1 MGGLPMCGIFA
12 YVGPRSDAASIVLN
26 GLKRLEYRGYDSWGV
41 AAQHEDT
48 LAVARRVGKIGG
60 VTHLEGL
67 DPSHLA
73 LGHTRWAT
81 HGGVT
86 EANAHPHCSCDG
98 RVCVIHNGIVENSL
112 ELKEELRA
120 LGHQF
125 TSDTDTEVIAHLI
138 EAALGSYSF
147 VEAVRGAFLRLRGRN
162 AVLAM
167 MVGSPE
173 MIAVKN
179 GSPMVLGV
187 GEHES
192 ATELYVSS
200 DMPALLQHTKRVLWL
215 GDRELARLE
224 GTTFSFQIY
233 TLDSAEPVAHTVD
246 TVDWEPVQAERG
258 EYPHFM
264 LKEILEQRDAVQR
277 AINQPQQLLDEVAA
291 VIRIAQEVCFV
302 GCGTAGVVGRIGTY
316 LFADIAGRPSTA
328 IVGSEF
334 KNYRHS
340 LHERTLLIAISQSGE
355 TADLLEAVD
364 VALARGSRVVAIV
377 NVPGSMLT
385 RRAHHT
391 FLVNAGPEKA
401 VASTKAT
408 LGQIALLSL
417 LAHACA
423 GQAQHGHTLLTHVAA
438 AIDAL
443 VAPAY
448 RAQVQALAARLKA
461 AHDIY
466 VIGRGINY
474 PVALEAAIKIQE
486 VSYAHAEGLAG
497 GELKHY
503 AIALVEPGTPCV
515 ILAANDEARAEIL
528 SNAAQV
534 KARGGYLIGISP
546 EPSDLFDDYLAVPD
560 GGSASPLLTL
570 VPMQLLAYFLA
581 CLRGY
586 DPDMPRNLAK
596 SVTVK

>member
-1 MGGLPMCGIFA
+1 MCGIFA
-12 YVGPRSDAASIVLN
+12 YLGPRDDAAAIVLN

-41 AAQHEDT
+41 AAQQEDE
-48 LAVARRVGKIGG
+48 LAVLRRVGKIGG
-60 VTHLEGL
+60 VTELAGL
-67 DPSHLA
+67 DPSHVA
-73 LGHTRWAT
+73 IGHTRWAT

-86 EANAHPHCSCDG
+86 ESNAHPQCSCDG

-120 LGHQF
+120 RGHRF

-138 EAALGSYSF
+138 ESALHTLPF
-147 VEAVRGAFLRLRGRN
+147 AEAVRASFLRLRGRN
-162 AVLAM
+162 AVLA
-167 MVGSPE
+167 VTAGTPE
-173 MIAVKN
+173 VIVVKN
-179 GSPMVLGV
+179 GSPLVLGV
-187 GEHES
+187 GTCDGTS
-192 ATELYVSS
+192 ELYVSS

-215 GDRELARLE
+215 DDHALARLDCA
-224 GTTFSFQIY
+224 THSFEIRSVE
-233 TLDSAEPVAHTVD
+233 TGNPVAYTVD
-246 TVDWEPVQAERG
+246 TVEWEPVQAERG
-258 EYPHFM
+258 EHPPFM
-264 LKEILEQRDAVQR
+264 LKDILEQRDAVQR

-423 GQAQHGHTLLTHVAA
+423 GQAQHGHALLTHVAA
-438 AIDAL
+438 SIDAL
-443 VAPAY
+443 VQPAY
-448 RAQVQALAARLKA
+448 RARVQALAASLQDA
-461 AHDIY
+461 GDIN
-466 VIGRGINY
+466 VIGGGINL

-486 VSYAHAEGLAG
+486 VSYSHAEGLAG

-503 AIALVEPGTPCV
+503 AIALIGPGTPCV
-515 ILAANDEARAEIL
+515 ILAANDETRAEIL

-534 KARGGYLIGISP
+534 KARGGQLIGVSP
-546 EPSDLFDDYLAVPD
+546 EPSDLFDHYLPVPD

-570 VPMQLLAYFLA
+570 VPMQLLAYYLA